1 VCVVS
6 CMPIYIY
13 IYILIQVVKLIHIYL
28 SISLLFLLFTF
39 FFFSL
44 MFVIWHMYIYS
55 YKRPQSINPMDDDDD
70 DEIKRTRWVWSWGRK
85 ASAWGRHLMRPR
97 QNSLY
102 TYYTPK
108 DEKLSLSI
116 VCNSSIVFW
125 FFKNDLFAGWGVAL
139 MLMNGMRDRE
149 TYLESSFQ
157 IPAYITNDSTSNPR
171 ERGSIV
177 SIIVKGQWK
186 WKWQHM
192 QMSNL
197 QPLLL
202 IYCTPNHQTK
212 KNCLLASCMTHLR
225 EIYECVHHQL
235 LKIFC
240 ALDLDLYP
248 NL

>member
-1 VCVVS
+1 
-6 CMPIYIY
+6 
-13 IYILIQVVKLIHIYL
+13 
-28 SISLLFLLFTF
+28 
-39 FFFSL
+39 
-44 MFVIWHMYIYS
+44 
-55 YKRPQSINPMDDDDD
+55 
-70 DEIKRTRWVWSWGRK
+70 
-85 ASAWGRHLMRPR
+85 MRPR

-177 SIIVKGQWK
+177 SITVIVIGQWK
-186 WKWQHM
+186 WKWQYM

-197 QPLLL
+197 LLL
-202 IYCTPNHQTK
+202 IYLLRTKSPNQK
-212 KNCLLASCMTHLR
+212 KLPPCVLHDTSQRNIRMCASPAAQNFLCPR
-225 EIYECVHHQL
+225 SRSV
-235 LKIFC
+235 
-240 ALDLDLYP
+240 P
-248 NL
+248 